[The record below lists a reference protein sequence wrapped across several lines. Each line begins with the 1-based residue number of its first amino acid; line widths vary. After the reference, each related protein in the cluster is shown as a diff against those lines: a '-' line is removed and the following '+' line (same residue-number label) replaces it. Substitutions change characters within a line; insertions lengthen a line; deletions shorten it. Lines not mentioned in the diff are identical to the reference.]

1 MLSTKVVLEDN
12 TLITT
17 DLAGQILYLGQI
29 FIAARQRWQRGH
41 RGKEKSDKDEGGGI
55 KETQRDIEETHRRDM
70 SGNDEGEDTEER
82 QER

>member
-17 DLAGQILYLGQI
+17 DLAGQI

-41 RGKEKSDKDEGGGI
+41 RGKDKSDKDEGGGI
-55 KETQRDIEETHRRDM
+55 KETHRRDIEETHRRDM
-70 SGNDEGEDTEER
+70 SGKDEGGGMLM
-82 QER
+82 

>member
-17 DLAGQILYLGQI
+17 DLAGQI

-41 RGKEKSDKDEGGGI
+41 WGKEKSDKDEGGGI
-55 KETQRDIEETHRRDM
+55 KETQRRDIEETHRRDM